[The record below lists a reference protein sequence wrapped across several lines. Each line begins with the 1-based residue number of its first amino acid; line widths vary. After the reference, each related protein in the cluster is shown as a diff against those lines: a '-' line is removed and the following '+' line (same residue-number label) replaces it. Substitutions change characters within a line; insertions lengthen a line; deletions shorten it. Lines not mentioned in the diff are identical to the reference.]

1 MMIMLAVEMNVI
13 NAANFRSAPNW
24 NELRKGADLV
34 LLLVIDCHC
43 STQWW
48 WSRHRRWSGEGLQE
62 RVKHLRQQP
71 LERGRL
77 LLTFIKLKMK
87 WQCLQ
92 LCQVMS
98 GRTVGT
104 VRKACA
110 LGYYRLVGWLVGWVV
125 ITGWKCSNIIVSSVR
140 SSSVYQG
147 LIEIQQQQHPLFQIF
162 QILQIRKWKD
172 PTCAIFF
179 KSMGFEDIEY
189 DIPVYQM

>member
-1 MMIMLAVEMNVI
+1 MNLVLMMMMLAVEMNVI

-43 STQWW
+43 STQN
-48 WSRHRRWSGEGLQE
+48 SDVDDDRNTEDDNTGSGEGLQE

-110 LGYYRLVGWLVGWVV
+110 LGYYRLVGWLVGDWLVD
-125 ITGWKCSNIIVSSVR
+125 C
-140 SSSVYQG
+140 
-147 LIEIQQQQHPLFQIF
+147 
-162 QILQIRKWKD
+162 
-172 PTCAIFF
+172 
-179 KSMGFEDIEY
+179 
-189 DIPVYQM
+189 

>member
-1 MMIMLAVEMNVI
+1 MMMMLAVEMNVI

-43 STQWW
+43 STQN
-48 WSRHRRWSGEGLQE
+48 SDVDDDREDDNTGSGEGLQE
-62 RVKHLRQQP
+62 WVKHLRQQP

-77 LLTFIKLKMK
+77 LLTFVKLKMK

-110 LGYYRLVGWLVGWVV
+110 LGYYRLVGWLILVGWL
-125 ITGWKCSNIIVSSVR
+125 GGYYR
-140 SSSVYQG
+140 
-147 LIEIQQQQHPLFQIF
+147 LEMF
-162 QILQIRKWKD
+162 
-172 PTCAIFF
+172 
-179 KSMGFEDIEY
+179 
-189 DIPVYQM
+189 

>member
-1 MMIMLAVEMNVI
+1 MVLSRLRPSPVLRGIMNLVLMMMMLAVEMNVI

-34 LLLVIDCHC
+34 LLLVINCHC

-87 WQCLQ
+87 MAMLTIVSGDEWPHSGNCEESLCSWLLQ
-92 LCQVMS
+92 
-98 GRTVGT
+98 VGWL
-104 VRKACA
+104 VSWW
-110 LGYYRLVGWLVGWVV
+110 LVGWLLVGWSVGYYRL
-125 ITGWKCSNIIVSSVR
+125 
-140 SSSVYQG
+140 
-147 LIEIQQQQHPLFQIF
+147 EIF
-162 QILQIRKWKD
+162 
-172 PTCAIFF
+172 
-179 KSMGFEDIEY
+179 
-189 DIPVYQM
+189 